1 LKNILLAALAGLLYA
16 LAFPAYDLW
25 PFACLFGLPLF
36 FAVKDAPWREA
47 FLYGLVAGIVAWGG
61 LIYWV
66 GYVVNIYGYLNLGV
80 AAVVLLGLMAYL
92 ALYMGIFAAAAAG
105 LLPTRLAVVSVPG
118 IWVLME
124 LFRSYALTGFPWGLL
139 GYAFYPVKPLIQVA
153 EFGGVYLIS
162 GLAMMVNLA
171 LYKLLQKDYKPLAAA
186 LALVAACLAWGGW
199 RMHTVPAVGEALRV
213 GIAQANIPQDQ
224 KWLEA
229 NIESTVARYED
240 LTRQAVRQ
248 GARIVAWPETACN
261 FYLFLDW
268 PPTLK
273 VVALSQEVPAR
284 LLIGSPAVE
293 LGSPPRYFNRIWL
306 LDKGLIM
313 GSYDKVHLVPFGEYV
328 PLARL
333 LKPFVGKLTEGVSDF
348 STADAQARPIED
360 IGVLICF
367 ESLFPDMSRR
377 LCRQGAAYLVN
388 ASNDAW
394 FSTWSASRQLLA
406 MSAFRSIETRRYL
419 VRPVNHGISAVIDP
433 KGRIVQSLGLL
444 QEGVIVADIR
454 KLTYQTFYTRFGPV
468 IVWLWGLIGV
478 ALLARLWFDN
488 RQR

>member
-1 LKNILLAALAGLLYA
+1 MKNVILAALAGLLYA
-16 LAFPAYDLW
+16 LAFPAYNLW

-36 FAVKDAPWREA
+36 YAVKDASRREA

-66 GYVVNIYGYLNLGV
+66 GYVVNIYGYLNL
-80 AAVVLLGLMAYL
+80 AVSTLILLGFMVYL
-92 ALYMGIFAAAAAG
+92 ALYMGLFAALAAG
-105 LLPTRLAVVSVPG
+105 LLPSRLAILSVPG
-118 IWVLME
+118 IWVLLE
-124 LFRSYALTGFPWGLL
+124 LFRSIALTGFPWALL
-139 GYAFYPVKPLIQVA
+139 GYALYPVKPLIQVA

-171 LYKLLQKDYKPLAAA
+171 VYQLLRRDFKPLVAA
-186 LALVAACLAWGGW
+186 LALVAACLIWGGW
-199 RMHTVPAVGEALRV
+199 RMNTLPLAGETLRV

-224 KWLEA
+224 KWMED
-229 NIESTVARYED
+229 NVDSTIALYER

-248 GARIVAWPETACN
+248 GAQIVAWPETACP
-261 FYLFLDW
+261 FYLFLEW

-273 VVALSQEVPAR
+273 VVTLSQQIPAR
-284 LLIGSPAVE
+284 LLIGSPAIE
-293 LGSPPRYFNRIWL
+293 LGTDQRYFNRIWL

-328 PLARL
+328 PLAWL
-333 LKPFVGKLTEGVSDF
+333 LKPFIGKLTSGVSDF
-348 STADAQARPIED
+348 SIAPTQAQPIED

-367 ESLFPDMSRR
+367 ENLFPDMSRR

-394 FSTWSASRQLLA
+394 FSTWSASEQLLD
-406 MSAFRSIETRRYL
+406 MSAFRAVETRRYL

-433 KGRIVQSLGLL
+433 KGRIVKSLGLL
-444 QEGVIVADIR
+444 HEGVIVADIQ
-454 KLTYQTFYTRFGPV
+454 KLTYQSFYTRFGPV
-468 IVWLWGLIGV
+468 IAWLWGLVGLV
-478 ALLARLWFDN
+478 MLAGLWFKN
-488 RQR
+488 RPR

>member
-1 LKNILLAALAGLLYA
+1 MKNILLAALAGLFYA
-16 LAFPAYDLW
+16 LAFPAYGFW
-25 PFACLFGLPLF
+25 PFACLFAVPLF

-47 FLYGLVAGIVAWGG
+47 FLYGLVAGLVAWGG

-80 AAVVLLGLMAYL
+80 SALVLLGLMIYL
-92 ALYMGIFAAAAAG
+92 ALYLGLFAALAAG
-105 LLPTRLAVVSVPG
+105 LLPTRLAFLSVPG
-118 IWVLME
+118 LWVLLE
-124 LFRSYALTGFPWGLL
+124 LFRTIALTGFPWALL
-139 GYAFYPVKPLIQVA
+139 GYAFYPIKPLIQVA

-162 GLAMMVNLA
+162 GLAMLVNLA
-171 LYKLLQKDYKPLAAA
+171 LYRLFRKDFKPLAVAFV
-186 LALVAACLAWGGW
+186 LMAACLAWGGW
-199 RMHTVPAVGEALRV
+199 RMHTVPVAGEALRV
-213 GIAQANIPQDQ
+213 GIAQANIPQDE
-224 KWLEA
+224 KWL
-229 NIESTVARYED
+229 NDNVESTVSLYED

-248 GARIVAWPETACN
+248 GAQIVAWPETACN

-273 VVALSQEVPAR
+273 VIALSQEVPAR

-293 LGSPPRYFNRIWL
+293 LGADQRYFNRIWL

-328 PLARL
+328 PMARL

-348 STADAQARPIED
+348 STTNAQARPIED

-377 LCRQGAAYLVN
+377 LSRQGATYLVN

-394 FSTWSASRQLLA
+394 FSTWSACEQLLA
-406 MSAFRSIETRRYL
+406 MSAFRAVETRRYL

-433 KGRIVQSLGLL
+433 LGRIVQSLGLL
-444 QEGVIVADIR
+444 KEGVIVADIQ
-454 KLTYQTFYTRFGPV
+454 KLSYQTFYTRFGPV
-468 IVWLWGLIGV
+468 IAWLWGLCGL
-478 ALLARLWFDN
+478 AMLARLWFDN

>member
-1 LKNILLAALAGLLYA
+1 
-16 LAFPAYDLW
+16 
-25 PFACLFGLPLF
+25 LPSR
-36 FAVKDAPWREA
+36 ASRQEA
-47 FLYGLVAGIVAWGG
+47 FLYGIVAGLVAWGG

-66 GYVVNIYGYLNLGV
+66 AYVVNIYGYLHLGV
-80 AAVVLLGLMAYL
+80 STLALLGLMIYL
-92 ALYMGIFAAAAAG
+92 ALFLGLFAALAAG
-105 LLPTRLAVVSVPG
+105 LLPARLAILSVPG
-118 IWVLME
+118 IWVLLE
-124 LFRSYALTGFPWGLL
+124 LVRSYALTGFPWALL
-139 GYAFYPVKPLIQVA
+139 GYAFCPVKPLIQVA

-162 GLAMMVNLA
+162 GLAMIVNLA
-171 LYKLLQKDYKPLAAA
+171 LFKLFRKDFKPLVVA
-186 LALVAACLAWGGW
+186 LALVAACLVWGAW
-199 RMHTVPAVGEALRV
+199 RLDNVPMEGEVLRV
-213 GIAQANIPQDQ
+213 GIAQANIPQDE
-224 KWLEA
+224 KWLNE
-229 NIESTVARYED
+229 NVESTVSLYED

-248 GARIVAWPETACN
+248 GAQIVAWPETACN

-273 VVALSQEVPAR
+273 VIALSREVPAR

-293 LGSPPRYFNRIWL
+293 LGADQRYFNRIWL
-306 LDKGLIM
+306 IDKGLIM

-377 LCRQGAAYLVN
+377 LCRQGATYLVN

-394 FSTWSASRQLLA
+394 FSTWSASEQLLA
-406 MSAFRSIETRRYL
+406 MSAFRSVETRRYL

-468 IVWLWGLIGV
+468 IAWLWGLCGL
-478 ALLARLWFDN
+478 AMLARLWFDN

>member
-1 LKNILLAALAGLLYA
+1 M
-16 LAFPAYDLW
+16 P
-25 PFACLFGLPLF
+25 
-36 FAVKDAPWREA
+36 
-47 FLYGLVAGIVAWGG
+47 
-61 LIYWV
+61 
-66 GYVVNIYGYLNLGV
+66 
-80 AAVVLLGLMAYL
+80 
-92 ALYMGIFAAAAAG
+92 AAAAATICCMW
-105 LLPTRLAVVSVPG
+105 P
-118 IWVLME
+118 E
-124 LFRSYALTGFPWGLL
+124 
-139 GYAFYPVKPLIQVA
+139 
-153 EFGGVYLIS
+153 GGVDSDPFRTPGTARTLDELVEQA
-162 GLAMMVNLA
+162 GAP
-171 LYKLLQKDYKPLAAA
+171 LLMNAATA
-186 LALVAACLAWGGW
+186 RDEHTYNTSMLWEGG
-199 RMHTVPAVGEALRV
+199 
-213 GIAQANIPQDQ
+213 
-224 KWLEA
+224 
-229 NIESTVARYED
+229 
-240 LTRQAVRQ
+240 
-248 GARIVAWPETACN
+248 GAEQ
-261 FYLFLDW
+261 LH
-268 PPTLK
+268 
-273 VVALSQEVPAR
+273 
-284 LLIGSPAVE
+284 
-293 LGSPPRYFNRIWL
+293 
-306 LDKGLIM
+306 
-313 GSYDKVHLVPFGEYV
+313 DKVNPVPFGEYV
-328 PLARL
+328 PLAWL